1 MVLIQG
7 GNTGDLKDVKT
18 NNIIPVDLNA
28 LMYMNYM
35 IVSEFHSLL
44 GDTPS
49 SEKFIQKAAALKA
62 TITKILWCDD
72 EKMWFDYDL
81 ENNRPRKYF
90 YPSNM
95 FPLWADCYDTSNR
108 DQVLY
113 PIHC

>member
-1 MVLIQG
+1 M
-7 GNTGDLKDVKT
+7 KDVKT

-95 FPLWADCYDTSNR
+95 FPLWADCYDTNNR

-113 PIHC
+113 PYHC